1 MKPPPLSLRTRAACT
16 VLAAVLLTSCGG
28 LGGSYYPYYP
38 SYPPLDPSHS
48 SGSAS
53 SSAPGGNTGGNAG
66 APNGSSSES
75 SASSDSSP
83 SGSSSESPASSS
95 SSGSSSSASSTP
107 ASTPASS
114 APASSPAASEP
125 PAPADPSLSPEEQQ
139 LALYR
144 QEVLRLINAERAKA
158 EAERLEEIEKAQ
170 SKATTSRK
178 KELSYN
184 EILPLSMENPALLS
198 AAQER
203 VIELSQM
210 EKLSHKRPDGSSY
223 ITILAEHN
231 VSANPKKEIYA
242 AGPITPADV
251 VAYWKTSSGTV
262 DWVAMMDYKY
272 TQMGLGYCVR
282 ADGTPYWELIL
293 IG

>member
-1 MKPPPLSLRTRAACT
+1 MKPPPLSLRTRAVCA
-16 VLAAVLLTSCGG
+16 VLATVLLTSCGG

-48 SGSAS
+48 TGSAS
-53 SSAPGGNTGGNAG
+53 SSTPGGNAG
-66 APNGSSSES
+66 GSSGTPGSSSSES

-83 SGSSSESPASSS
+83 SGSGSESPVSSS
-95 SSGSSSSASSTP
+95 SSGSSSSAP
-107 ASTPASS
+107 NTPASS
-114 APASSPAASEP
+114 APAASPAASEP
-125 PAPADPSLSPEEQQ
+125 PVPSDPSLSPEEQK

-158 EAERLEEIEKAQ
+158 EAERLAEIEKAQ
-170 SKATTSRK
+170 SKTTTSRK

-184 EILPLSMENPALLS
+184 EILPLNMENPALLA

-203 VIELSQM
+203 VVELSQM
-210 EKLSHKRPDGSSY
+210 EKLSHKRPDGASY

-231 VSANPKKEIYA
+231 VSANSKKEIYA

-262 DWVAMMDYKY
+262 DWIAMMDYKY
-272 TQMGLGYCVR
+272 TRIGLGYCVR
-282 ADGTPYWELIL
+282 ADGTPYWELLL